1 MKCFLAAKEHSRST
15 TYTPVEAFF
24 LGGMLMCS
32 DEHRRYDFVSLVRHN
47 PGYANSRLLAE
58 HRELIRGL
66 ASRAGGEI
74 TDLDNRRFEGF
85 AVHFRS
91 SRDTDDTILARA
103 RAAVANGNPAV
114 LKAMLAGAYDGRAS
128 YDRRRGTQA
137 NTQFVVDCPQTNG
150 DAIAELIVDLARRL
164 GIGMNTNYSRKRL
177 EGGNPRK
184 TQLRLRSADAE
195 RFFTQV
201 GLVSPE
207 KLQRACELYGC
218 KDTVERDPDNL
229 PGLKVMAGRGL
240 ANRSRSVSNT
250 TSTTRPRS
258 TTAARHDNGFCGQ
271 ASSTS
276 AIAAPHAGVSASRP
290 TVDPKLV
297 AKKHLTQEE
306 RAKVRV
312 GCHVAHKKFGEGV
325 ITTMDDRYML
335 VQIGGKERKFA
346 WPGAFEDG
354 FLEILDGAGH

>member
-1 MKCFLAAKEHSRST
+1 MNCFLVAKENLAST

-47 PGYANSRLLAE
+47 PGFANPRLLAE

-66 ASRAGGEI
+66 ASRAGGEV

-91 SRDTDDTILARA
+91 SYDTDDTILARA
-103 RAAVANGNPAV
+103 QAAVANGSPAV

-137 NTQFVVDCPQTNG
+137 NTQFVVDCPQTNEG
-150 DAIAELIVDLARRL
+150 AIAELIVDLARRL
-164 GIGMNTNYSRKRL
+164 GIGMNTNYSRERL

-195 RFFTQV
+195 RFFTQI

-218 KDTVERDPDNL
+218 KDTVERDPEAL
-229 PGLKVMAGRGL
+229 PGLQVLATRGSV
-240 ANRSRSVSNT
+240 NSSRHSNT
-250 TSTTRPRS
+250 ARTTTRNTTVS
-258 TTAARHDNGFCGQ
+258 GNAKNSGSQANSTAARIVLKTVPSV
-271 ASSTS
+271 A
-276 AIAAPHAGVSASRP
+276 RP
-290 TVDPKLV
+290 TVDPKLAV
-297 AKKHLTQEE
+297 AKKRLSQEE

-312 GCHVAHKKFGEGV
+312 GCHVSHKKFGEGV
-325 ITTMDDRYML
+325 ITSMDDRYML

-346 WPGAFEDG
+346 FPGAFEDG
-354 FLEILDGAGH
+354 FLSLVN

>member
-1 MKCFLAAKEHSRST
+1 MKCFLASKEHTSST
-15 TYTPVEAFF
+15 AYTPVEAFF

-32 DEHRRYDFVSLVRHN
+32 DEHRRYGFVSLVRHN

-58 HRELIRGL
+58 HRNLIRAL
-66 ASRAGGEI
+66 ASMAGGEV

-103 RAAVANGNPAV
+103 QAAAANGSPAV

-128 YDRRRGTQA
+128 YARRRGTQA
-137 NTQFVVDCPQTNG
+137 NTQFVVDCPQTNEG
-150 DAIAELIVDLARRL
+150 TIAEPIVDLAHRL
-164 GIGMNTNYSRKRL
+164 GIGMNTSYSRERL

-207 KLQRACELYGC
+207 KLQRAYELYGC

-229 PGLKVMAGRGL
+229 PGLKVIVSHGSTS
-240 ANRSRSVSNT
+240 RSRSASNVA
-250 TSTTRPRS
+250 STTGPRS
-258 TTAARHDNGFCGQ
+258 TTANRRGNSFSNQ
-271 ASSTS
+271 ASSAS
-276 AIAAPHAGVSASRP
+276 AIAAPHAGVSASPP
-290 TVDPKLV
+290 TVDPKLL
-297 AKKHLTQEE
+297 AKKRLTQEE

-312 GCHVAHKKFGEGV
+312 GCHATHKKFGEGI
-325 ITTMDDRYML
+325 ITIMGDRYML

-354 FLEILDGAGH
+354 FLELC